1 MADDSDTEDNQPA
14 VHPTFWHGL
23 FAGLQSGVQQLNGA
37 LEQAPASGL
46 YNAGL
51 GLMSAAKPFG
61 NVGDSLMQSG
71 QQAIQNRGAMQQQA
85 IQSYGLARQKEMW
98 PAYKAVADQIT
109 NRFTGG
115 GNMSAGT
122 SMAPP
127 PAVPDNP
134 YRPMPP
140 LQPITANPGAD
151 IQLNAAAKFLGMPAP
166 NPEPKDQQGA
176 LELQQKQ
183 RQQQISPSINV
194 LKSVAS
200 AGNAD
205 QLIQNDPEL
214 SARYAELAPHMG
226 LDPNP
231 KTLIPENG
239 RAFGALAH
247 NLLQGSAG
255 GTPMDMPKIYDVV
268 PGPGGQNWIVER
280 GGTGPPK
287 VEGSQMLPDYDL
299 VPGTD
304 PATGAKTMTPVLRK
318 PGGANAPLTAINAA
332 LHGAQTPT
340 VPSTGRPAIN
350 VPSAVN
356 AAPTGGV
363 GQPTGP
369 TATLNSY
376 EKPSDTELK
385 VATLANYARSN
396 LPIMKQ
402 MEAAGYRMSPT
413 VRAAVINA
421 ATSDDPGKLSQW
433 MSQEMLAHALS
444 DKDLQYMAALMPFL
458 QAAGHDM
465 TGARLT
471 TGQMRTNFE
480 STIPVASNDP
490 KYLSTV
496 ANNRQQLYAGLLAGS
511 GNAALQPQFAKTLG
525 ADKLGMQQSNQLP
538 VIIKSPADI
547 KNLAPGQHFITP
559 DGRHLVNRPRNGQ
572 Q

>member
-1 MADDSDTEDNQPA
+1 MADQDQTDQQ
-14 VHPTFWHGL
+14 PTFWHGL
-23 FAGLQSGVQQLNGA
+23 MSGLQ
-37 LEQAPASGL
+37 QAPANPL
-46 YNAGL
+46 VNMGL
-51 GLMSAAKPFG
+51 GLMQAAAPFG
-61 NVGDSLMQSG
+61 NVGTSLMN
-71 QQAIQNRGAMQQQA
+71 ANAATIQNRGAMQQQA

-299 VPGTD
+299 VQGTD
-304 PATGAKTMTPVLRK
+304 PATGAKTVTPVLRK
-318 PGGANAPLTAINAA
+318 PGGANAPLGAINAA
-332 LHGAQTPT
+332 QHGATPNTAPSAPGT
-340 VPSTGRPAIN
+340 VRR
-350 VPSAVN
+350 VPITSAVN
-356 AAPTGGV
+356 APRGGGV
-363 GQPTGP
+363 GQATAPTSV
-369 TATLNSY
+369 LNNY

-396 LPIMKQ
+396 LPVMQQ
-402 MEAAGYRMSPT
+402 MEASGYRMSPT

-525 ADKLGMQQSNQLP
+525 ADKLGMQQTNQLP
-538 VIIKSPADI
+538 VVIKSPADI
-547 KNLAPGQHFITP
+547 AKLASGQHFITP